1 MPLRVRTVCHSSISL
16 ACPDYNNSLLGERIT
31 LCFSKLAQNLRWAF
45 VNLSR
50 GQNTTEMN
58 RLFSQQRWQFVS
70 TSKHVKDSK
79 ALVFTARHPADTSLC
94 MDAHCGYYYC

>member
-1 MPLRVRTVCHSSISL
+1 MPLRVRTVCHSGISL
-16 ACPDYNNSLLGERIT
+16 ACPDYYNSLLGERVT

-58 RLFSQQRWQFVS
+58 RLFSQQRWQLVS
-70 TSKHVKDSK
+70 TLKHVKC
-79 ALVFTARHPADTSLC
+79 LVFTACHLADTSLR
-94 MDAHCGYYYC
+94 MDAHGGYYYY